1 MPFAFYYWCRETGSD
16 TKTGW
21 SGVGMA
27 SLPEYSASSHPS
39 IIKHPVTVI
48 PAINPVHYSKA
59 LNLYLEVGGIS
70 MIRTLYSS
78 ICGVLIFIA
87 ALIPAAILIM
97 DKAGF

>member
-1 MPFAFYYWCRETGSD
+1 
-16 TKTGW
+16 
-21 SGVGMA
+21 
-27 SLPEYSASSHPS
+27 
-39 IIKHPVTVI
+39 
-48 PAINPVHYSKA
+48 
-59 LNLYLEVGGIS
+59 